1 MNNKTIK
8 IYDNIGSKFTQENND
23 LLIGA
28 SLSGFKTLSIQH
40 CNNVVPYLIKNKE
53 VWETGLGLVKTLN
66 DKIYVERIR
75 TVGSSDND
83 NMVNFSDLNTEDNR
97 FYVFANEFNFSTN
110 FHNALQVSEDATLE
124 PLSATYLLDL
134 SQNLELTLPSPQDYA
149 GLCLEFRT
157 NNQDKFCKLI
167 SNNPIILLK
176 NSYLKLMSNG
186 SEWVELVHIVQE
198 DGGLSVSG
206 LSNNE
211 LFSSL
216 ASDPAGNPGSLQ
228 YNAGGVFGEAPIYL
242 GPNRKLLLGDMF
254 ESNSHA
260 VLPTSGN
267 YSTIFNNQN
276 LANDFIINGSGD
288 KNLFFGH
295 EGRLGLNIP
304 VGARPQTSLH
314 IVTNSCQEGI
324 RLENRNQCYPANITL
339 YHKPNSIIQQNST
352 IGTIN
357 LSAKNSSSNQ
367 VDYVQILA
375 RANSYTTNATKGELA
390 VKLEDSGAKV
400 EPLRINASGTFI
412 NNNLYI
418 NSLKYTIP
426 TTSGNVLMSD
436 GSGNIMF
443 SSINNIPIN
452 ISTLKY
458 TQTAP
463 SGNVMISD
471 GNGNIILTNVNN
483 TPIIDLLDGAVVAFT
498 GICS

>member
-1 MNNKTIK
+1 MNNQIIK

-40 CNNVVPYLIKNKE
+40 CDSVVPYLVKNKE
-53 VWETGLGLVKTLN
+53 EWETGLGLVKSLN
-66 DKIYVERIR
+66 DKIYVEKIR
-75 TVGSSDND
+75 TVRSSSND
-83 NMVNFSDLNTEDNR
+83 SSIDFSILNQEDNR

-110 FHNALQVSEDATLE
+110 FHNAVQVSEDSALE

-134 SQNLELTLPSPQDYA
+134 SQNLELTLPSPQDCA
-149 GLCLEFRT
+149 GLCLEFKT
-157 NNQDKFCKLI
+157 NSQDKFCKLI
-167 SNNPIILLK
+167 SNDPIVLLK
-176 NSYLKLMSNG
+176 NSYLKLISDG
-186 SEWVELVHIVQE
+186 SQWVELVHIVQE

-206 LSNNE
+206 LSNSE

-216 ASDPAGNPGSLQ
+216 ASDPAGNSGSLQ
-228 YNAGGVFGEAPIYL
+228 YNNGGVFGEAPIYL
-242 GPNRKLLLGDMF
+242 GPNKKLLLGDIL
-254 ESNSHA
+254 ESNAQA

-267 YSTIFNNQN
+267 YPTIFNNQN
-276 LANDFIINGSGD
+276 LASDFIVQGSGD

-304 VGARPQTSLH
+304 IGARPQTSLH
-314 IVTNSCQEGI
+314 IVTNSCQEGL

-339 YHKPNSIIQQNST
+339 YHKPNSIIQQNSV
-352 IGTIN
+352 IGTVN

-367 VDYVQILA
+367 VEYVQLLA
-375 RANSYTTNATKGELA
+375 RANSYTTNATKGEFA
-390 VKLEDSGAKV
+390 IKIEDSGAKI
-400 EPLRINASGTFI
+400 EALKINSSGTFI
-412 NNNLYI
+412 SNSLYI
-418 NSLKYTIP
+418 NSLKYTSP

-436 GSGNIMF
+436 SSGNVMF

-452 ISTLKY
+452 ISALKY
-458 TQTAP
+458 TQTAS